1 MVFVYHKALG
11 RLFAAFRLWGVGKRV
26 SSEDDALDEKQK
38 QKVAMCFKRQ
48 RGHIQFIINSYLTFE
63 DLNPAL
69 PLHPLHPQ
77 SDTSRIYLITLPIC
91 DELFAV
97 TRETVVGESSNF
109 EL

>member
-77 SDTSRIYLITLPIC
+77 SDTFC